1 MITVVVVLHLFIA
14 LAMIGLIL
22 LQKTEGN
29 SAGGGLSA
37 SPNINSMMQPRARA
51 NPLSRATVFLGIAFF
66 ATSLGLALMAK
77 RTGPAP
83 SIFAAPEAAS
93 STSGPAPRVD
103 ELRNVPTDGP
113 TPPVGGTPAPN
124 FNGPAAPAASPATP
138 AAPPAVPQGGA
149 PAVPNN

>member
-1 MITVVVVLHLFIA
+1 MVTVVVVLHLFIA

-29 SAGGGLSA
+29 AAGGGLSA
-37 SPNINSMMQPRARA
+37 SPNISSMMQPRSRA

-77 RTGPAP
+77 NTGPAP
-83 SIFAAPEAAS
+83 SIFATPGAAS
-93 STSGPAPRVD
+93 SSGPAPRVD
-103 ELRNVPTDGP
+103 ELRNVPADGP
-113 TPPVGGTPAPN
+113 APPVGGGMPAPN
-124 FNGPAAPAASPATP
+124 FDGPAAAPATP
-138 AAPPAVPQGGA
+138 AAPPAPPQSGA